1 MRDWVL
7 TAGEIALLAVDDLAL
22 RVLVDVDENQE
33 WNSRNW
39 MVSARQVDE
48 YRSHPDCLQALDEAW
63 AWLYAQGLVV
73 RNSGQ
78 SAAEAIS
85 VSRRGKEVLER
96 GLPWLR
102 ATTRL
107 DVELLPEIEQAARAH
122 FLRGE
127 LDMAVF
133 GAMRQV
139 EIAVRHAA
147 GLPGDKIGL
156 NLIKEA
162 FGEGKPLWDPEMHG
176 GEAVALMDLFK
187 GSIGLFKNPSSHR
200 QVDFEDPVEAAET
213 IILADLLLRI
223 LSRSD
228 QHRVPVRNA
237 LDTESTAP

>member
-1 MRDWVL
+1 MRGWEL
-7 TAGEIALLAVDDLAL
+7 TAEEIVLLAVDDLAI
-22 RVLVDVDENQE
+22 RILVDVVENQE

-39 MVSARQVDE
+39 MVLARQVDE
-48 YRSHPDCLQALDEAW
+48 YRSRPDCLQALDEAW

-78 SAAEAIS
+78 SAGEAIS
-85 VSRRGKEVLER
+85 VSRRGQEVLKR

-107 DVELLPEIEQAARAH
+107 EVQLLPEIEQAARAH

-127 LDMAVF
+127 FDMAVF

-139 EIAVRHAA
+139 EIAVRDAA

-156 NLIKEA
+156 TLIKEA
-162 FGEGKPLWDPEMHG
+162 FGESKPLWDPEMHG
-176 GEAVALMDLFK
+176 GESVALMDLFK
-187 GSIGLFKNPSSHR
+187 GAIGLFKNPSSHR

-223 LSRSD
+223 LRRTR
-228 QHRVPVRNA
+228 QQAAEPG
-237 LDTESTAP
+237 L